1 MLQPCPLV
9 FFHENC
15 DDHHSFWFLWLS
27 MLSQNEERKLIPPN
41 RYGTDP
47 IVKTATWYIL
57 YKSSIDLQNQGRMS
71 VYGMERRKSPLPVA
85 GVCFRKKMNKSLH

>member
-1 MLQPCPLV
+1 
-9 FFHENC
+9 
-15 DDHHSFWFLWLS
+15 

-85 GVCFRKKMNKSLH
+85 GVMPSLFLLFDAFLLLQGRSSKRMTQATRENL